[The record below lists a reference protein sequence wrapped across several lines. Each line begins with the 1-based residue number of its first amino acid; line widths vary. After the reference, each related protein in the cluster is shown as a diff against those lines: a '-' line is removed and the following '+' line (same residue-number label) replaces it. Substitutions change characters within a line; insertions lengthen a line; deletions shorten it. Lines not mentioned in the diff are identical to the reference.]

1 MGWLARIYVTP
12 KEGVL
17 DPQGK
22 AVQHSLHALGYP
34 EVGDVRI
41 GKYLEVRLVDV
52 SRDSAEARVREMC
65 ERLLANR
72 VIEDFRFDVDAAP
85 GS

>member
-1 MGWLARIYVTP
+1 MGWLARVYVTP
-12 KEGVL
+12 KHGVL

-41 GKYLEVRLVDV
+41 GKYMEVRLVDV
-52 SRDSAEARVREMC
+52 SRDSAEARLREMC

-72 VIEDFRFDVDAAP
+72 VIEDYRFDIEAA
-85 GS
+85 SEA

>member
-1 MGWLARIYVTP
+1 MGWLARVYVTP

-34 EVGDVRI
+34 EVGEVRI

-52 SRDSAEARVREMC
+52 SRDSAEARLREMC

-72 VIEDFRFDVDAAP
+72 VIEDYRFDVDAAP
-85 GS
+85 ES

>member
-1 MGWLARIYVTP
+1 MGWLARVYVTP

-41 GKYLEVRLVDV
+41 GKYMELRLVDV

-72 VIEDFRFDVDAAP
+72 VIEDYRFDVDAAP

>member
-1 MGWLARIYVTP
+1 MGWIARIFVTP

-17 DPQGK
+17 DPQGA
-22 AVQHSLHALGYP
+22 AVQRALHTLGYP
-34 EVGDVRI
+34 EVDDVRI
-41 GKYLEVRLVDV
+41 GKYLELRLLDA
-52 SRDSAEARVREMC
+52 SRESAEGRVREMC

-72 VIEDFRFDVDAAP
+72 VIEDFRFVLESAA

>member
-1 MGWLARIYVTP
+1 MEL
-12 KEGVL
+12 
-17 DPQGK
+17 
-22 AVQHSLHALGYP
+22 
-34 EVGDVRI
+34 
-41 GKYLEVRLVDV
+41 RLVDV

-72 VIEDFRFDVDAAP
+72 VIEDYRFDVDAAP